1 MSKYGYIGPDSA
13 TPTQTQAQNHGVFK
27 PNDVIDL
34 IGQGKYALQEF
45 SLQYLVVAGGASGGS
60 GSGSDS
66 GGGGASGYSNGTV
79 TITSAQQGGNNSSF
93 AFAQIRLLT

>member
-66 GGGGASGYSNGTV
+66 GGGGGGAGGYR
-79 TITSAQQGGNNSSF
+79 SSV
-93 AFAQIRLLT
+93 